1 MTFIEL
7 TVLGVSL
14 IAAYIVYKLT
24 KLANFFDNLGIPYV
38 KPIWPFGSDV
48 KGLLMREHTTSTVS
62 KMYYE
67 LEPHKIGGYYLAVR
81 PTIMIRDPELVH
93 KVYATDFGHFVD
105 RGIPSNPKR
114 DPLEG
119 HLFLLNGAKWR
130 FMRAKLSPIFT
141 SGKLKFMYAEMKKCV
156 DTFIAHLEKTVP
168 FGKDIDMK
176 EDSVGFTVEVISS
189 CAFGIEINS
198 IGNPNSEFVVYA
210 NKVFNATTTT
220 ILKLITRMISPWL
233 FDLLRLKQ
241 SPQEIEDFVMKV
253 VKDSFHHR
261 LTTGYSRNDII
272 QLLLQLK
279 EKGSVEV
286 EEHEKDEDDHQETM
300 YQMSHSIEKEVVELD
315 DGLLGAQVFV
325 FLVAGFETTSSTIY
339 HMTYLLSQNQDCQDK
354 AREEVNR
361 LLAKHGDFTY
371 EMLRELTY
379 LSHCMDETLRLFPP
393 VPFMFRV
400 CTKEYT
406 FPDGTTIPKGTAINI
421 PVYCLH
427 HDPKYFPEPEKFKP
441 ERFEQPI
448 TRGAYSPFGD
458 GPRICIGKRFALV
471 EIKLAMARLLH
482 TFRFLPGSTKKDK
495 IIYHIRNTGWH
506 HWRPCNYSHSLT
518 RIASK
523 KWASRLRRTFR
534 THRGPFD
541 SFSDPTGSVPLCH
554 FSTVRPVQER
564 SIRTGRNNF
573 GPKPIFH

>member
-1 MTFIEL
+1 MATLIEL
-7 TVLGVSL
+7 AVLAVS
-14 IAAYIVYKLT
+14 IVVAYVVYKFI
-24 KLANFFDNLGIPYV
+24 KLSNFFDNLGLPYI

-48 KGLLMREHTTSTVS
+48 KGLLMREHPASTLT
-62 KMYYE
+62 KLYYQ
-67 LEPHKIGGYYLAVR
+67 LEPHKMGGFYNAVK

-93 KVYATDFGHFVD
+93 RVYTTDFGHFVD
-105 RGIPSNPKR
+105 RGVTTDPKR
-114 DPLEG
+114 NPLEA

-176 EDSVGFTVEVISS
+176 ENSVGFTIEVISS
-189 CAFGIEINS
+189 CAFGIESKS
-198 IGNPNSEFVVYA
+198 IGNPNSEFVLYS
-210 NKVFNATTTT
+210 K
-220 ILKLITRMISPWL
+220 KLFTPSTVMMIKGVTRLIAPWL
-233 FDLLRLKQ
+233 FNLLRLKQ
-241 SPQEIEDFVMKV
+241 LPKETEDFVINI
-253 VKDSFHHR
+253 VKQSFHHR
-261 LTTGYSRNDII
+261 LTTGYSRNDFM

-286 EEHEKDEDDHQETM
+286 EEHEKDEEDHQESRF
-300 YQMSHSIEKEVVELD
+300 QMTDSAEKEVIELD

-339 HMTYLLSQNQDCQDK
+339 HLTYLLSQNQDCQDK

-371 EMLRELTY
+371 DMLRELTY
-379 LSHCMDETLRLFPP
+379 LSNCIDETLRLFPP

-421 PVYCLH
+421 PVYSLH

-495 IIYHIRNTGWH
+495 IVFKPR
-506 HWRPCNYSHSLT
+506 
-518 RIASK
+518 
-523 KWASRLRRTFR
+523 
-534 THRGPFD
+534 
-541 SFSDPTGSVPLCH
+541 SFLLAVEGGLPMKM
-554 FSTVRPVQER
+554 EK
-564 SIRTGRNNF
+564 I
-573 GPKPIFH
+573 